1 MSIDATSPSPTSHPR
16 PDSVPTA
23 MTTDIETTPANYS
36 PRLYNSDLAPVEK
49 RTWKVYDIFAMWMQD
64 IHSIT
69 VYTFAAS
76 LFFMGLNGIQ
86 VFIALAASV
95 LIIWGLMNLSGL
107 AGQRTGVPFPVLAR
121 SSFGVWGANVPA
133 LIRATIAVIYYG
145 ILTYLGSTGL
155 QIALLRL
162 NFGFFEPLTHP
173 QFLGLHAL
181 GWICFAMMWVIQ
193 LAVVRRGMEAI
204 RKFQDWAGPA
214 VWVVMFILMI
224 WMIVKAGGHISFNL
238 SPHQAHGLSLAHG
251 MLAAIALNVSFF
263 ATFLVN
269 FADFGRLTPD
279 KRTVI
284 RGNFFGLPVNFI
296 VFAIVSVTVTSAS
309 ITVFGEAIT
318 DPVELIQKTDSTTAI
333 LIGAMVFVV
342 ATIGINI
349 VADFISCAYDFANLA
364 PKKINFFRGGVLAA
378 VLSVLPLPWHLY
390 NNPESIAYFV
400 GGLGAFLGPL
410 FGVLISDYW
419 VIKRGHIDVDQLYT
433 EDSAGRYYFLRGFNP
448 RALIATVVATV
459 PAAILALVPA
469 FSGWA
474 PFSWAIGAGLAAVVH
489 LSISWSHRAPSRDV
503 IDADGRS

>member
-1 MSIDATSPSPTSHPR
+1 MEIAHAD
-16 PDSVPTA
+16 
-23 MTTDIETTPANYS
+23 YS
-36 PRLYNSDLAPVEK
+36 PRLHNADLAPVAK

-86 VFIALAASV
+86 VFIALAVSV

-121 SSFGVWGANVPA
+121 SSFGIWGANVPA

-145 ILTYLGSTGL
+145 ILTYLGSTGI

-162 NFGFFEPLTHP
+162 NFGFFEPLTKP

-181 GWICFAMMWVIQ
+181 GWICFALMWTIQ
-193 LAVVRRGMEAI
+193 LLVVRRGMEAI

-214 VWVVMFILMI
+214 VWIVMFVLMV
-224 WMIVKAGGHISFNL
+224 WMIIKAGGNISFDL
-238 SPHQAHGLSLAHG
+238 SPHQAHGWALTHG
-251 MLAAIALNVSFF
+251 MVAAIALNVSFF

-269 FADFGRLTPD
+269 FADFGRLAPD
-279 KRTVI
+279 AKTVV

-296 VFAIVSVTVTSAS
+296 LFAIVSVTVTSAS

-333 LIGAMVFVV
+333 LIGALVFVI

-364 PKKINFFRGGVLAA
+364 PKQITFFRGGLIAA

-410 FGVLISDYW
+410 FGVLITDFW
-419 VIKRGHIDVDQLYT
+419 IIKRGHVDVDELYT
-433 EDSAGRYYFLRGFNP
+433 ESPTGKYHYLRGFNP

-474 PFSWAIGAGLAAVVH
+474 AFSWAIGAGIAAVVH
-489 LSISWSHRAPSRDV
+489 TAISWPQRTPAPAATNSEN
-503 IDADGRS
+503 AA